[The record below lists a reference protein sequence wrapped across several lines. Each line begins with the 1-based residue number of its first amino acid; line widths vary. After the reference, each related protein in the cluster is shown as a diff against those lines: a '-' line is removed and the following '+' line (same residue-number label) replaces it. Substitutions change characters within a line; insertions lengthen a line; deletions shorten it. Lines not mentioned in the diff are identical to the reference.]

1 VNFLRPKFRAGY
13 FQLLKY
19 LGFVALYFA
28 ILYVQMSV
36 NEVFQIDT
44 VFALSP
50 CDARFCFS
58 Q

>member
-1 VNFLRPKFRAGY
+1 MNLLRPKFRAGY

-44 VFALSP
+44 VFTSSP
-50 CDARFCFS
+50 CDARFC
-58 Q
+58 